1 MRITDVELIPLA
13 LPFARPYVTARG
25 SLERREIYLVRLRTD
40 EGIEG
45 LGEAVPL
52 ALRGGADMRSVFRG
66 LLKGTR
72 RLKRADLSD
81 FAGSDPLLAAVDA
94 FIHTAAGR
102 RLPAP
107 AKAAIE
113 MAIFDLAGKASGRP
127 VWSLLGA
134 EAADPVPCNAT
145 LVGGT
150 PQAVAEDAERW
161 AESGFTTFKLKLGTG
176 DDVAQVRA
184 VRERLGPEA
193 KLRVDANGAWD
204 VDEALGVLRLIE
216 PLGIELVE
224 QPVADAAGMAKVT
237 AAVST
242 LIAADETVE
251 RVKDAERAK
260 RNRACDL
267 ATVKLSKVG
276 GIGEANGIAG
286 QLPIYL
292 SSALDGPVGIAAAA
306 HAAQALPFSGPAAG
320 LAHGLAT
327 QAPVRGR
334 RSPPAACTLDGPLL
348 QVPDGS
354 RPRGRARR
362 GGAGRA
368 PALALGAAWTR
379 PIAIPRSRP
388 RWSTSSPAAAS
399 ARR

>member
-1 MRITDVELIPLA
+1 MKVTEVELVPLA

-25 SLERREIYLVRLRTD
+25 ALERREMYLVRLLTD
-40 EGIEG
+40 EGIDG

-81 FAGSDPLLAAVDA
+81 FAGENPLLAAVDA
-94 FIHTAAGR
+94 FIHSAAGR

-134 EAADPVPCNAT
+134 ESAAPVRCNAT
-145 LVGGT
+145 LVAGE
-150 PQAVAEDAERW
+150 PEAVADDAERW
-161 AESGFTTFKLKLGTG
+161 AALGFDAFKLKLGAG

-193 KLRVDANGAWD
+193 KIRVDANGAWS
-204 VDEALGVLRLIE
+204 VDEALGVLRMIE
-216 PLGIELVE
+216 PLGVELVE
-224 QPVADAAGMAKVT
+224 QPVADAAGMAKLT
-237 AAVST
+237 GSVST

-260 RNRACDL
+260 RDGACDL

-286 QLPIYL
+286 HLPIYL

-306 HAAQALPFSGPAAG
+306 HAAQALSFAGPAAG

-327 QAPVRGR
+327 QLLFADSIAAR
-334 RSPPAACTLDGPLL
+334 ACTLDGCLL
-348 QVPDGS
+348 RVPD
-354 RPRGRARR
+354 
-362 GGAGRA
+362 A
-368 PALALGAAWTR
+368 PGLGVEIDEEALAAHRL
-379 PIAIPRSRP
+379 
-388 RWSTSSPAAAS
+388 
-399 ARR
+399 